1 METFSRILSAVTTPF
16 LVPCIAFLLLFSFTY
31 LNIMP
36 LPYKLV
42 VLGIVCSFTLLVPI
56 LFIYIYKRINGWNLL
71 ELNER
76 KRRFIPYILTI
87 MSYVTCLLTMYR
99 MHFPHYLSG
108 IIVASLLCM
117 VLCSVIN
124 LKWKVSTHVAGC
136 GILTGG
142 LISYSL
148 IFYFNPVWWLCGFIL
163 LSGMV
168 GTARI
173 IVKQHTLL
181 EVIAGFVVG
190 MFCGITGILFI

>member
-1 METFSRILSAVTTPF
+1 MERISRILSALTTPF
-16 LVPCIAFLLLFSFTY
+16 LIPAIAFVLLFSFTY

-36 LPYKLV
+36 LPYKLAV
-42 VLGIVCSFTLLVPI
+42 VGIVCSFTVLVP
-56 LFIYIYKRINGWNLL
+56 LVFIYLYKKINRWNLR

-76 KRRFIPYILTI
+76 KRRFIPYTLTI
-87 MSYVTCLLTMYR
+87 MSYITCFITMQR
-99 MHFPHYLSG
+99 MHFPRYLSG
-108 IIVASLLCM
+108 IVIASLMCM
-117 VLCSVIN
+117 VLCSLIN
-124 LKWKVSTHVAGC
+124 FRWKVSTHVAGC

-142 LISYSL
+142 LLSYSL

-163 LSGMV
+163 LSGAV